1 MRSRVDGRNRRRRAS
16 VASVNEAPSQ
26 GYRVLVAPDWH
37 SRKAPP
43 PLTIRGLSKVLFAH
57 GAEVIVAGGHFTI
70 CVDGEMKVLVH
81 QKIISTALTDNSE
94 VIDKSAVELAVS

>member
-1 MRSRVDGRNRRRRAS
+1 MRSRVDGRNRRRRPSDAS
-16 VASVNEAPSQ
+16 ENEALSL
-26 GYRVLVAPDWH
+26 GHRVLVKLDWH
-37 SRKAPP
+37 SRNAPA
-43 PLTIRGLSKVLFAH
+43 PLTIRGLTQILFAH

-81 QKIISTALTDNSE
+81 QEIISTALTDNSK